1 MSDLNKMAG
10 TPWHIEKT
18 HRKEGDGRRHRSRCI
33 YYDCM
38 EPSCKKRKLKCKG
51 SAHCD
56 FYTEKS
62 VQLPKKNS
70 SVTIKKIATNTN
82 CTGKNARKRKMRQE
96 KHNNL
101 ISQQERIAKMF
112 EEMKK

>member
-10 TPWHIEKT
+10 TPWHIEKM
-18 HRKEGDGRRHRSRCI
+18 HRKEGDGKRHRSRCI

-38 EPSCKKRKLKCKG
+38 EPSCKKRMLKCKG

-56 FYTEKS
+56 FYTEKI
-62 VQLPKKNS
+62 VQLPAENCL
-70 SVTIKKIATNTN
+70 VTIKNMTAKANR
-82 CTGKNARKRKMRQE
+82 TGKNARKRKIRQE

-101 ISQQERIAKMF
+101 ILQQERIAKML
-112 EEMKK
+112 EDMKK